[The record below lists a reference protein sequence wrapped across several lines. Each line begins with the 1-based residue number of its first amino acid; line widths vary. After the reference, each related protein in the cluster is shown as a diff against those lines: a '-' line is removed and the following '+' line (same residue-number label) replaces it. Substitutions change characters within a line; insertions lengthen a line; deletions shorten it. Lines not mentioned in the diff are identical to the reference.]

1 MSRWKHIAPDAVALA
16 ALPLTSLQRQA
27 AEAHASGCPDCARAL
42 RQGER
47 VLELFDAH
55 LDFPAPSR
63 AALQQAMRRT
73 RRIAALHIAGPTV
86 ATVLAS
92 AGVLAALASFPGEG
106 WRWAASAALAI
117 SGVALS
123 WLAISGR
130 TVRWTV
136 AAAAFL
142 SVFFSAAFAGEG
154 AFSPELGLRC
164 CFVELVPVAM
174 GLAALVVLR
183 QLPAIRDPWRAVALA
198 GASGLIVQ
206 AALLVSCPARMGALH
221 MLVFHSGGLVAI
233 CAAAAWLAPRL
244 AQRAGASEQQS

>member
-1 MSRWKHIAPDAVALA
+1 MNRWKHIAPDAVALA

-47 VLELFDAH
+47 VLELFDAQ
-55 LDFPAPSR
+55 LDFPAPSE
-63 AALQQAMRRT
+63 AALRLAMKRT
-73 RRIAALHIAGPTV
+73 RRVAALHIAGPTAV
-86 ATVLAS
+86 TVLAL
-92 AGVLAALASFPGEG
+92 AAVLAAVGSVPGEG

-117 SGVALS
+117 GGVALS

-136 AAAAFL
+136 AAAALFSL
-142 SVFFSAAFAGEG
+142 VFSVAFAGSG
-154 AFSPELGLRC
+154 PLSPLLGVRC
-164 CFVELVPVAM
+164 CFVELVPVVI
-174 GLAALVVLR
+174 GLATLFVLG

-198 GASGLIVQ
+198 GASGLTVQ
-206 AALLVSCPARMGALH
+206 AALLVCCPARMGALH
-221 MLVFHSGGLVAI
+221 MLAFHSGGLFAI

-244 AQRAGASEQQS
+244 AQRAGAPIQT